1 MKKIIMMVMITLSFT
16 NAFADDSDPFEASHK
31 MFRAVQEFKDA
42 TRETPTSSY
51 NSTAD
56 YYSRQAE
63 IYNAQKY
70 ATHENER
77 IRQIFDI
84 VSE

>member
-1 MKKIIMMVMITLSFT
+1 MRKIIMMMITLSFT
-16 NAFADDSDPFEASHK
+16 NAFADDSDPFQASHR
-31 MFRAVQEFKDA
+31 MFQIVQDFKDT

>member
-1 MKKIIMMVMITLSFT
+1 MRKIIIMMIAISMNV
-16 NAFADDSDPFEASHK
+16 FADDSNPFEASHK
-31 MFRAVQEFKDA
+31 MFQIVQDFKDT

-70 ATHENER
+70 ATHEQER
-77 IRQIFDI
+77 VRQIFDI
-84 VSE
+84 VIE

>member
-1 MKKIIMMVMITLSFT
+1 MKKIIIMMITISMNT
-16 NAFADDSDPFEASHK
+16 FADDSDPFQASHK
-31 MFRAVQEFKDA
+31 MFQIVQDFKDT